1 MNPLDPFRQLK
12 KCRETKARTKV
23 KNKPLVTQPHKDK
36 RIAFQQ
42 RNAGLRAL
50 AEDNKAKTLETEA
63 RKTAKQKLKEITKR
77 NVRARYQQGCSTTQ
91 LAAEFKVGLK
101 TIYNYINGIKKTN
114 SNKSNI
120 RKSS

>member
-12 KCRETKARTKV
+12 KYREGRERTKHN
-23 KNKPLVTQPHKDK
+23 NKPPLVEKQHKDK
-36 RIAFQQ
+36 RLAFQQ

-50 AEDNKAKTLETEA
+50 AEDNKAKTAETEA

-114 SNKSNI
+114 SN
-120 RKSS
+120 